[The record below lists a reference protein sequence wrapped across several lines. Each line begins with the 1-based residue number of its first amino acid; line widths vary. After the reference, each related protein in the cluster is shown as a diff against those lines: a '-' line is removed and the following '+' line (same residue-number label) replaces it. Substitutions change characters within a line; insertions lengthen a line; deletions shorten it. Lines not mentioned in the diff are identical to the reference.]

1 MSHVTVRFFANV
13 REIVGHP
20 ELLLEASTIRDVLN
34 TLTSQKPALH
44 NVLCEDGAVRP
55 YITILLNG
63 TNIRDIGGLSTAL
76 SDDDE
81 IAIFPPVSGG

>member
-1 MSHVTVRFFANV
+1 MSRVKVRFFANV
-13 REIVGHP
+13 REIVGQP

-44 NVLCEDGAVRP
+44 DVVCEDGEVRS
-55 YITILLNG
+55 YITILVNG
-63 TNIRDIGGLSTAL
+63 TNIRDVGGLATTL
-76 SDDDE
+76 SDGDE